1 MRCPYLFNI
10 NSKPIRLCQIMQYFT
25 AKFSKLMSTSP
36 DTLKK
41 DDFAFL
47 IRPLIYVVLYI
58 NEDVPN
64 DNCIV
69 VYGKEKVLWPVPST
83 DMNNCSLINAT
94 RLLVWVK
101 TLLNYVY
108 LSYCYQ
114 DVPAIAALES
124 LTQAGIGKLKIYG
137 ARSRT
142 TSSCRNVHSE

>member
-1 MRCPYLFNI
+1 
-10 NSKPIRLCQIMQYFT
+10 MQYFT

-69 VYGKEKVLWPVPST
+69 VYGKEKVL
-83 DMNNCSLINAT
+83 
-94 RLLVWVK
+94 
-101 TLLNYVY
+101 
-108 LSYCYQ
+108 
-114 DVPAIAALES
+114 
-124 LTQAGIGKLKIYG
+124 
-137 ARSRT
+137 
-142 TSSCRNVHSE
+142 